1 VGFRFGSIWLKRV
14 ALCVLLIVATC
25 VVPNSLPTSSAQ
37 SADDIKR
44 DRNRG
49 VVMLAL
55 VKDYI
60 KEYYYDPNYHGMD
73 LDARFKSAEE
83 KINQA
88 NNISQVLG
96 IIAQAVVELNDSH
109 TFFVPPSRAVD
120 VEYGWK
126 MQMIGNTCFVV
137 AVKPGSDAEAQ
148 GLKAGDEVIS
158 VDGFR
163 PNRATLWKMEYNY
176 AVLHPQPG
184 KRVVVRTPE
193 GQERELALKANVTKR
208 EKSVNA
214 KELENQ
220 FEEDRADEKNL
231 ARISELSEEVM
242 IWKLRQFDLT
252 ESKIDDTMKKARQH
266 KSLIL
271 DLRGNGGGQVVALEK
286 LTGNFF
292 DHDVVIA
299 QAKGRKEPKPMKAKT
314 RADKAFAGKLIVL
327 VDSQSASAAEIFARF
342 VQIEKRATV
351 IGDRTAGA
359 VMQSRFRPGALG
371 DMSSGNMVF
380 YGASITEANVIMSD
394 GTSLESVGVTPDELL
409 LPTAADLAAKRDPVL
424 ARAAALLGAEITP
437 EKAGTIFPLDK
448 EKW

>member
-1 VGFRFGSIWLKRV
+1 
-14 ALCVLLIVATC
+14 
-25 VVPNSLPTSSAQ
+25 
-37 SADDIKR
+37 
-44 DRNRG
+44 
-49 VVMLAL
+49 
-55 VKDYI
+55 
-60 KEYYYDPNYHGMD
+60 
-73 LDARFKSAEE
+73 
-83 KINQA
+83 
-88 NNISQVLG
+88 
-96 IIAQAVVELNDSH
+96 
-109 TFFVPPSRAVD
+109 
-120 VEYGWK
+120 
-126 MQMIGNTCFVV
+126 
-137 AVKPGSDAEAQ
+137 
-148 GLKAGDEVIS
+148 
-158 VDGFR
+158 
-163 PNRATLWKMEYNY
+163 MEYNY